1 LATLTL
7 LQNARMVAGG
17 LDGASRIAV
26 ATQPQYLKVPIHTL
40 FLNQSE
46 TQAPCLQ
53 GLGNKLAFEVLAIR

>member
-1 LATLTL
+1 
-7 LQNARMVAGG
+7 MVAGG

-46 TQAPCLQ
+46 TQSPCLQ
-53 GLGNKLAFEVLAIR
+53 GLGNKLAFEVRVRVSPRR